1 MEHPYIIGYLFV
13 YGLKKFQIGGL
24 AVEDK
29 GKYVPIV
36 MCVVPFV
43 GVGQMGSTSIP
54 TKNT

>member
-29 GKYVPIV
+29 GK
-36 MCVVPFV
+36 
-43 GVGQMGSTSIP
+43 
-54 TKNT
+54 